1 MMHCE
6 YVQIN
11 PTQETVKFDAN
22 GHTVYQFF
30 LGNVWTPKFLCVEN
44 AQIPMMSND
53 GSSPSGAY
61 VTCESD
67 KLLLHLVNAGQYDH
81 VLLIEEDDISDLF
94 GNIAVLLNSISS
106 KMDTANAKLSEIAT
120 NTGRIQ

>member
-1 MMHCE
+1 MGT
-6 YVQIN
+6 
-11 PTQETVKFDAN
+11 PFTS
-22 GHTVYQFF
+22 FF
-30 LGNVWTPKFLCVEN
+30 WAMFGPKFLCVEN

-81 VLLIEEDDISDLF
+81 VLLVEDDDISDLF
-94 GNIAVLLNSISS
+94 GSVTTLLNSINTKLDSANTLLGEIS
-106 KMDTANAKLSEIAT
+106 ANTA
-120 NTGRIQ
+120 RIQ

>member
-1 MMHCE
+1 LHCE
-6 YVQIN
+6 YVQIS
-11 PTQETVKFDAN
+11 PAQETVKFDAN
-22 GHTVYQFF
+22 GHSVYQFF

-106 KMDTANAKLSEIAT
+106 KMDTANARLAEIAT

>member
-1 MMHCE
+1 MHCE
-6 YVQIN
+6 YVQIE
-11 PTQETVKFDAN
+11 PTQEGIEFDAN
-22 GHTVYQFF
+22 AHTVHQFF
-30 LGNVWTPKFLCVEN
+30 LGNVWTPKFLYVEN

-81 VLLIEEDDISDLF
+81 VMLIEEDDISDLF
-94 GNIAVLLNSISS
+94 SNIAVLLNSISS
-106 KMDTANAKLSEIAT
+106 KMDTANTLLGEIAT
-120 NTGRIQ
+120 NTARIQ

>member
-1 MMHCE
+1 MHCE
-6 YVQIN
+6 YVQIE
-11 PTQETVKFDAN
+11 PTQEGIEFDAN
-22 GHTVYQFF
+22 AHTVYQFF

-61 VTCESD
+61 VTCGSD

-81 VLLIEEDDISDLF
+81 VMLIEEDD
-94 GNIAVLLNSISS
+94 
-106 KMDTANAKLSEIAT
+106 E
-120 NTGRIQ
+120 

>member
-1 MMHCE
+1 MHCE
-6 YVQIN
+6 YVQIS
-11 PTQETVKFDAN
+11 PAQETVKFDAN
-22 GHTVYQFF
+22 GHSVYQFF

-53 GSSPSGAY
+53 GSSPNGAY

-106 KMDTANAKLSEIAT
+106 KMDTANARLAEIAT

>member
-1 MMHCE
+1 MHCK
-6 YVQIN
+6 YVQIE
-11 PTQETVKFDAN
+11 PTQEGIEFDAN
-22 GHTVYQFF
+22 AHTVYQFF

-81 VLLIEEDDISDLF
+81 VMLIEEDDISDLF
-94 GNIAVLLNSISS
+94 SNIAVLLNSISS
-106 KMDTANAKLSEIAT
+106 KMDTANTKLSEIAT

>member
-1 MMHCE
+1 MHCE

-53 GSSPSGAY
+53 ATTPSGAY

-67 KLLLHLVNAGQYDH
+67 KLLLHLVNASQYDH
-81 VLLIEEDDISDLF
+81 VLLVEDDDISDLF
-94 GNIAVLLNSISS
+94 GSVTTLLNSINTKLDSANTLLGEIS
-106 KMDTANAKLSEIAT
+106 ANTA
-120 NTGRIQ
+120 RIQ